1 MSPAERKSLLHRLA
15 AALDRRPEVLEA
27 YLFGSIARGESRP
40 HSDIDV
46 ALYLDPSSFEDGEPG
61 GDVPDRG
68 GKLPSL
74 AARAAEIGADLGAA
88 VGSNAIDIV
97 ALNAAS
103 PLLYHRVLRD
113 GIRLISRDLE
123 ATTRRAGQA
132 LSRYCDY
139 LPQLAKIDAAHHR
152 RIAAGE
158 FGR

>member
-1 MSPAERKSLLHRLA
+1 MSPTDRENLLARLG
-15 AALDRRPEVLEA
+15 AALAGRPEVLEA
-27 YLFGSIARGESRP
+27 YLFGSTARGESRP

-46 ALYLDPSSFEDGEPG
+46 AVYLDPKLVDPQLLDS
-61 GDVPDRG
+61 DRG
-68 GKLPSL
+68 DSTLS
-74 AARAAEIGADLGAA
+74 ARTAEIGAEIGVALGTNA
-88 VGSNAIDIV
+88 VDVV
-97 ALNAAS
+97 ALNSAS

-113 GIRLISRDLE
+113 GVRILARDLE

>member
-1 MSPAERKSLLHRLA
+1 MLPADRETLVAQLA
-15 AALDRRPEVLEA
+15 AALAGRPEVLEA
-27 YLFGSIARGESRP
+27 YLFGSTARGETRP

-46 ALYLDPSSFEDGEPG
+46 AVYLDPERLDPRLDPEPAG
-61 GDVPDRG
+61 
-68 GKLPSL
+68 PSL
-74 AARAAEIGADLGAA
+74 MARAAEIGAAIGAA
-88 VGSNAIDIV
+88 LGTNAVEVV
-97 ALNAAS
+97 ALNSAS

-113 GIRLISRDLE
+113 GIRILARDLE